1 MSVSHG
7 VYLDQDGV
15 LADFVSGICQ
25 AHGRDDPYHHPD
37 SKGVWDIWELWD
49 VPLEE
54 FWRPCEYDFWR
65 NLPKTP
71 EADMLEQVA
80 SWAAWMAAYFLK
92 THVQVRIITM
102 PSENHGCVNG
112 KLDWLDHH
120 YPHLGHEVIFDRD
133 KWKYAK
139 VAQGSLLIDDNA
151 NNCDKWERAGGK
163 AILVPRPWNTAW
175 QQAGG
180 VKEVVQNG
188 VGKWLSEIIPTA
200 TWGD

>member
-1 MSVSHG
+1 MNHR

-15 LADFVSGICQ
+15 LADFIAGICR
-25 AHGRDDPYHHPD
+25 AHGRDDPYHYPE
-37 SKGVWDIWELWD
+37 SKGVWDIWELWGNM
-49 VPLEE
+49 PLDQ
-54 FWRPCEYDFWR
+54 FWQPCEYDFWSG
-65 NLPKTP
+65 LPKTP
-71 EADMLEQVA
+71 EADAIQLLATYAAIA
-80 SWAAWMAAYFLK
+80 SSS
-92 THVQVRIITM
+92 HVRVITS
-102 PSENHGCVNG
+102 PSENSGCVNG
-112 KLDWLDHH
+112 KLDWLDHY
-120 YPHLGHEVIFDRD
+120 YPHLGHEVIFERD

-175 QQAGG
+175 KQAGG